1 MVPAAVFLLTFIAF
15 PVASTLFL
23 SFGIEIGGT
32 VAPTFEN
39 YETVLTSRDTLNL
52 DGFPKPPPLGT
63 LVHNAIWITIHLPI
77 TLFFGLFLAMIL
89 RDVRGASVVKAAV
102 FLGMVTPLVAGAII
116 IRYLFSGGV
125 GLIPAFF
132 ELIGIESLSGS
143 WVAQPEIVL
152 FALVFGSIWLWTGFS
167 LIVYSAG
174 LTTIPKDYFEAARI
188 DGASR
193 FRIFTKIVF
202 PLLKPITLVVVTMT
216 VLWNL
221 KIFDI
226 VIAAVGQAGGPGM
239 GADVLAVQM
248 YRYAFR
254 ALDFP
259 TAAAVAVLLTILTLI
274 ATAWLVRR
282 LSSR

>member
-1 MVPAAVFLLTFIAF
+1 MVPAALFLLTFIAY
-15 PVASTLFL
+15 PVLSTIFL
-23 SFGIEIGGT
+23 SFGIELG
-32 VAPTFEN
+32 VSANPTLEN
-39 YETVLTSRDTLNL
+39 YANVLTSKDTINL
-52 DGFPKPPPLGT
+52 EGFPKFPPLGT
-63 LVHNAIWITIHLPI
+63 LVHNAIWIAIHLPI
-77 TLFFGLFLAMIL
+77 TLFFGLFLALIL
-89 RDVRGASVVKAAV
+89 RDVKGASIVKGTI

-132 ELIGIESLSGS
+132 EWLGIEALSGS
-143 WVAQPEIVL
+143 WMAEPDIVL
-152 FALVFGSIWLWTGFS
+152 FGLIFGSIWLWTGFS

-174 LTTIPKDYFEAARI
+174 LTTIPKDYFEAAQI

-193 FRIFTKIVF
+193 WRIFTRIVF

-221 KIFDI
+221 KVFDI
-226 VIAAVGQAGGPGM
+226 VIAAVGQAGGPAQA
-239 GADVLAVQM
+239 ADVLALQM
-248 YRYAFR
+248 YRTAFR

-259 TAAAVAVLLTILTLI
+259 AAAAVAVILTLLTLV
-274 ATAWLVRR
+274 ATAWLIRR